1 MTDAQ
6 PNGVSIEQTLAVVSH
21 ILANADFA
29 NEVVEHNAWVDG
41 LSQLEVAL
49 LFLTSRY
56 QSAVEVLS
64 RQTDT
69 LHREVDGL
77 KTRVR
82 ELEDRVFAP
91 EE

>member
-6 PNGVSIEQTLAVVSH
+6 PNGATIEQTLEVVSH
-21 ILANADFA
+21 ILADADFA
-29 NEVVEHNAWVDG
+29 NEVVVHNGWVDG
-41 LSQLEVAL
+41 LSQVEVAL

-56 QSAVEVLS
+56 QSAVTVLS

-69 LHREVDGL
+69 LHRDVDGL
-77 KTRVR
+77 QRRVQA
-82 ELEDRVFAP
+82 LEDRVFEP